1 MQGVAEV
8 ARRPIALVTA
18 AVLLAEAPGIVLLNA
33 VMARFVEAQSMSL
46 DGLEPDAMVAGTWAL
61 GIGSGIAL
69 AACALVA
76 LLAGVRDRRPGRIGR
91 GLLIACAIVHA
102 LLGAVAVGLIGW
114 GAFALLMLVVG
125 LVVLTLVAYG
135 KEADTPGA
143 PQATGGG
150 REAGAG
156 AVPASRPAPGT
167 EAGTGPEPAAPA
179 GV

>member
-1 MQGVAEV
+1 MAEV

-46 DGLEPDAMVAGTWAL
+46 DGLDPDAMVTGTWAL
-61 GIGSGIAL
+61 GIGSGVAL

-76 LLAGVRDRRPGRIGR
+76 LLAGVRDRRPGRFGR
-91 GLLIACAIVHA
+91 GLLIGCAIVHA

-125 LVVLTLVAYG
+125 LIVLTLVAYG
-135 KEADTPGA
+135 KEADAPGT
-143 PQATGGG
+143 PQAPGG
-150 REAGAG
+150 A
-156 AVPASRPAPGT
+156 AVPAGRPAP
-167 EAGTGPEPAAPA
+167 EPGPEPAAPA
-179 GV
+179 GA